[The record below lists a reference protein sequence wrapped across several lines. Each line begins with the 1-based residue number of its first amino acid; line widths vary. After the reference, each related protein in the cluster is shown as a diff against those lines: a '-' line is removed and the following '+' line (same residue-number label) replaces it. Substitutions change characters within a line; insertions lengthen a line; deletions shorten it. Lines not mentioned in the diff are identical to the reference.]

1 MCVCVYVYIYIHNI
15 YIYIYIVCVCVCVCV
30 CECVLQCND
39 GGFQNKKCSLI
50 KSLQKPREYVNIS
63 RYEQAHSKANNTY
76 LHIKYMYANIHTS
89 NFGETITNVE
99 TQRNEHEN
107 PKKDSEPVKH
117 LKRLS

>member
-1 MCVCVYVYIYIHNI
+1 MCECVYV
-15 YIYIYIVCVCVCVCV
+15 
-30 CECVLQCND
+30 CVLQCND
-39 GGFQNKKCSLI
+39 GGLQNKKCSLI

-76 LHIKYMYANIHTS
+76 LYIKYMYANIHTS

-99 TQRNEHEN
+99 TQWNEHEN